1 MTRTVTA
8 PSRSTALRLS
18 VLAAVAL
25 LAGPVL
31 SQTPTTPAA
40 APATAAAPAPAVAG
54 PFTQAPLP
62 YAEDALEPVIDTQTM
77 QIHWGRHHRGYYDN
91 LNRAAANDPKLAQ
104 LSLPQLMGQISQFP
118 VGVRNNG
125 GGAWNHDFFWAG
137 MAPAGQGG
145 QPSADLQKAIE
156 RDFGSMQKL
165 QDAFNAAGAGRF
177 GSGWVW
183 LVVSKGKLQVTST
196 PNQDNPLMDVA
207 ELRATPLLGNDVWE
221 HAYYLKYQNKRADY
235 LKAWWQLVN
244 WNEVNRRFAAVPAR

>member
-1 MTRTVTA
+1 MPANARYT
-8 PSRSTALRLS
+8 
-18 VLAAVAL
+18 LAATFAASLAL
-25 LAGPVL
+25 LAGCAN
-31 SQTPTTPAA
+31 TTPAA
-40 APATAAAPAPAVAG
+40 KADAAPPAAVQPAAAVAG
-54 PFTQAPLP
+54 PFKHADLP
-62 YAEDALEPVIDTQTM
+62 YAANALEPVIDTQTM